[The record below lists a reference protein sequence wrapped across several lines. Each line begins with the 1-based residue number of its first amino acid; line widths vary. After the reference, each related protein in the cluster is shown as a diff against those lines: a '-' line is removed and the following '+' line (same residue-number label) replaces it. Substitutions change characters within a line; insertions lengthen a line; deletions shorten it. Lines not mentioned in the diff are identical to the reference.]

1 MTVLAVVDLLTDVL
15 IDLLDLVNWA
25 AEHLVPAATSGK
37 ADLKVIP
44 RRAWWP
50 AARAVDKDGAAPP

>member
-1 MTVLAVVDLLTDVL
+1 MTVLAVVDLLLDGV
-15 IDLLDLVNWA
+15 IDMLDLVNWA

-50 AARAVDKDGAAPP
+50 AARAVAKDVAPPP